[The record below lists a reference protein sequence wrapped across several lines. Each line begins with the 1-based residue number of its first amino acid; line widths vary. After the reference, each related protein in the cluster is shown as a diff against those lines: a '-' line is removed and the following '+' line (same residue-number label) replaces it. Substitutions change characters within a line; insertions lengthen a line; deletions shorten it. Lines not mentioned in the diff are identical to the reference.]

1 MATDVLLSFV
11 GDYTLNVRPMTLIC
25 DFFILPGSWT
35 AARGGEQIVPP
46 TMFLFKAAKGMKTVN
61 IEL

>member
-11 GDYTLNVRPMTLIC
+11 GDYTLYVRPMTLIFG

-46 TMFLFKAAKGMKTVN
+46 TMMFLFKAAKGMKTA
-61 IEL
+61 